1 MRRISETEAQ
11 DRLHELLRAAAAGE
25 RIAITSSDGATAE
38 LGPAVAGDA
47 EISTDQGAPT
57 KPEPGRAGHDKAPA
71 ERQRA
76 KERLVR
82 RLRSQ
87 TPTGEPRD
95 WTRDELY
102 DDD

>member
-1 MRRISETEAQ
+1 MRRVSDSEAQ
-11 DRLHELLRAAAAGE
+11 DRLHELVRAAAAGE
-25 RIAITSSDGATAE
+25 RIAITADDGGVAE
-38 LGPAVAGDA
+38 LGPAADADADGRGDDTA
-47 EISTDQGAPT
+47 EDLRPGDQKT
-57 KPEPGRAGHDKAPA
+57 PE

-76 KERLVR
+76 KERLMR

-87 TPTGEPRD
+87 TPTGKPRD

>member
-1 MRRISETEAQ
+1 MRRVSESEAQ

-25 RIAITSSDGATAE
+25 RIAITADDGRVAE
-38 LGPAVAGDA
+38 LGPAAGDGRRADDTA
-47 EISTDQGAPT
+47 EDQR
-57 KPEPGRAGHDKAPA
+57 PGDEKTAE

-76 KERLVR
+76 KERLMR

-87 TPTGEPRD
+87 TPVGEPRD

>member
-1 MRRISETEAQ
+1 MRRVSESEAQ

-25 RIAITSSDGATAE
+25 RIAITADDGRVAE
-38 LGPAVAGDA
+38 LGPAETRVEHADDTA
-47 EISTDQGAPT
+47 EDLRPADEKT
-57 KPEPGRAGHDKAPA
+57 PE

-76 KERLVR
+76 KERLMR

>member
-1 MRRISETEAQ
+1 MRRVSESEAQ
-11 DRLHELLRAAAAGE
+11 DRLHELLHAAAAGE
-25 RIAITSSDGATAE
+25 RIAITANDGAVAE
-38 LGPAVAGDA
+38 LGPAAADRAEPGDA
-47 EISTDQGAPT
+47 MDD
-57 KPEPGRAGHDKAPA
+57 GRLGDDKTPA

-76 KERLVR
+76 KERLIR

-87 TPTGEPRD
+87 TPIGEPRD

>member
-1 MRRISETEAQ
+1 MRRVSESEAQ

-25 RIAITSSDGATAE
+25 RIAITADDGRVAE
-38 LGPAVAGDA
+38 LGPAAADGRRTDDTAEDLRPGDEKTA
-47 EISTDQGAPT
+47 E
-57 KPEPGRAGHDKAPA
+57 

-76 KERLVR
+76 KERLMR

>member
-1 MRRISETEAQ
+1 MRRVSESEAQ
-11 DRLHELLRAAAAGE
+11 DRLHELLQAAAAGE
-25 RIAITSSDGATAE
+25 RIAIAADDGRVAE
-38 LGPAVAGDA
+38 LGPAATDGVRADETAEDLRPGD
-47 EISTDQGAPT
+47 EKT
-57 KPEPGRAGHDKAPA
+57 PE

-76 KERLVR
+76 KERLMR

-87 TPTGEPRD
+87 TPTGQPRD